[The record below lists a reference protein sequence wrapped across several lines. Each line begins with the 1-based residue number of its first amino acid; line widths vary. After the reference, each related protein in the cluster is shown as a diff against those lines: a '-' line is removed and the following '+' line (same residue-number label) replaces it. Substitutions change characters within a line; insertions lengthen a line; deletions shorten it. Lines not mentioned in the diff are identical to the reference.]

1 MQSSR
6 KSIKV
11 GNSEPGIQLISI
23 QANMKELIVYL
34 NGGLGNQM
42 FQYAAGRAMALS
54 NGAALVLDTW
64 SGFIRDYQYRRHY
77 ELDALP
83 VQARQATAGERLPIL
98 LYRLEN
104 KLHNPY
110 FDTNQKRMYGQ
121 FLVEKELRFLPEI
134 STTSV
139 SNKAWLVGYW
149 QSPLYFEKYAATL
162 QNELM
167 PPAPTTEKFL
177 ELGAAIRAADSVAL
191 GVRLYEESADPAAHA
206 REGKI
211 KSTADINQAI
221 ERLLAQRPSA
231 KFFVFCTHRSQALL
245 ELKLPE
251 NTVFATHDDG
261 YVGTIERL
269 WLLSQ
274 CRHHIITNSSYYWW
288 GAWLSRSL
296 NKRERQLVFA
306 ADNFINEDGICS
318 DWERF

>member
-1 MQSSR
+1 
-6 KSIKV
+6 
-11 GNSEPGIQLISI
+11 
-23 QANMKELIVYL
+23 MKGLTVYL

-42 FQYAAGRAMALS
+42 FQYAAGRAMALR
-54 NGAALVLDTW
+54 NGADLVLDTW
-64 SGFIRDYQYRRHY
+64 SGFVRDYQYRRHY

-83 VQARQATAGERLPIL
+83 VKARQATAGERLPIW

-104 KLHNPY
+104 KVHNPP

-121 FLVEKELRFLPEI
+121 FLVENEFRFLPEI
-134 STTSV
+134 SATSV
-139 SNKAWLVGYW
+139 SKKAWLVGYW

-162 QNELM
+162 RIELM
-167 PPAPTTEKFL
+167 PPTPTAAKVL

-191 GVRLYEESADPAAHA
+191 GVRLYEESTDPAVHA

-221 ERLLAQRPSA
+221 ESLRAQRPSA

-261 YVGTIERL
+261 YEGTIEGL
-269 WLLSQ
+269 WLLTQ

-288 GAWLSRSL
+288 GAWLSQSL
-296 NKRERQLVFA
+296 HKHEKQLVFA
-306 ADNFINEDGICS
+306 ADNFINEDGICAN
-318 DWERF
+318 WERF